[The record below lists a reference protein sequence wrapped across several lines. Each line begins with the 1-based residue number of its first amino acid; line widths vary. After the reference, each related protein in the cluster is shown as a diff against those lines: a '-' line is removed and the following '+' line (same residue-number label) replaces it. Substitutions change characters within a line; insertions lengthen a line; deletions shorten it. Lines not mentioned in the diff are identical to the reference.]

1 MLTVKAGELFL
12 SQTALA
18 ELVSKDL
25 PNKTALQLRRIIKRV
40 DPEIKSFDE
49 QRMAI
54 AKKLGKLSDDG
65 QSYVVD
71 DDKIGEFNK
80 EMASLGEAEFKFE
93 DLDQISDLGNAEVKT
108 SMLFTLGWLIAE

>member
-12 SQTALA
+12 SQAALT

-25 PNKTALQLRRIIKRV
+25 PNKTAMLLRRIIKRI

-49 QRMAI
+49 QRLEV
-54 AKKLGKLSDDG
+54 AKKLGKPSEDG
-65 QSYVVD
+65 QSFVVD

-80 EMASLGEAEFKFE
+80 EMEALGEAEFKFE
-93 DLDQISDLGNAEVKT
+93 DLEQISDLGKAEIKT